1 MRRAFTLIEL
11 IIAGTIAA
19 MIAGTLA
26 ASFSNLGTARES
38 ARRRLDAAVRAD
50 AALEAMRREI
60 VSVVRTDDLFYTYF
74 LIEDDGGEDAD
85 FDELL
90 LFNTRLRSVR
100 NTANYAGDGQEYET
114 AFRIEQLGS
123 DLPTLWRRRDT
134 MPDEFWRGG
143 GQARPVAEGIVSL
156 SIRAWD
162 GDEWLSGWDSDRQG
176 LPLGVEIVITAT
188 GAKPGEDPWD
198 APLVDLRTVV
208 PIDRVPPP
216 RDHFEEIEL
225 LLAEELAE
233 EQGGAGAGDGATGES
248 GGNGLQPGGI
258 QPGGGGRPGIG
269 GGGGG
274 RPGIGGG
281 GGGRPTG
288 GGGGRPTNGG
298 GGGRPTPNN
307 TGGGFGGGPR

>member
-74 LIEDDGGEDAD
+74 FIEDDGGEEAD
-85 FDELL
+85 FDQLI

-114 AFRIEQLGS
+114 AFRIEQMES

-162 GDEWLSGWDSDRQG
+162 GDEWMSGWDSDRQG
-176 LPLGVEIVITAT
+176 LPLGIEILITAT

-198 APLVDLRTVV
+198 APLVDLRTVI
-208 PIDRVPPP
+208 PIDRLVPPK
-216 RDHFEEIEL
+216 DHFEEIEV

-233 EQGGAGAGDGATGES
+233 EQASSEQGDGAGGDDGS
-248 GGNGLQPGGI
+248 GLVPGGI
-258 QPGGGGRPGIG
+258 RPGGGGRPGV

-274 RPGIGGG
+274 RPTGGGRPG

-298 GGGRPTPNN
+298 AGGGRPTPNN
-307 TGGGFGGGPR
+307 GGGFGGGPR

>member
-26 ASFSNLGTARES
+26 ASFSNLGNARES

-74 LIEDDGGEDAD
+74 FIEDDSGEEAD
-85 FDELL
+85 FDQLI

-114 AFRIEQLGS
+114 AFRIEQMES

-162 GDEWLSGWDSDRQG
+162 GDEWMSGWDSDRQG
-176 LPLGVEIVITAT
+176 LPLGVEILITAT

-198 APLVDLRTVV
+198 APLVDLRTVI
-208 PIDRVPPP
+208 PIDRLVPPK
-216 RDHFEEIEL
+216 DHFEEIEV

-233 EQGGAGAGDGATGES
+233 EQASSEQGDGAAGDDGS
-248 GGNGLQPGGI
+248 GLVPGGI
-258 QPGGGGRPGIG
+258 RPGGGGRPGVG
-269 GGGGG
+269 GGDDRPTGGG
-274 RPGIGGG
+274 RPG

-298 GGGRPTPNN
+298 AGGGRPTPNN
-307 TGGGFGGGPR
+307 GGGFGGGPR

>member
-1 MRRAFTLIEL
+1 
-11 IIAGTIAA
+11 

-74 LIEDDGGEDAD
+74 FIEDEGGEDAD

-114 AFRIEQLGS
+114 AFRIEQMGATS
-123 DLPTLWRRRDT
+123 PPCGVVETPCP
-134 MPDEFWRGG
+134 MNFGG
-143 GQARPVAEGIVSL
+143 AEVARPVAEGIVSL

-225 LLAEELAE
+225 LLAEDLAE

-274 RPGIGGG
+274 RPTGGG
-281 GGGRPTG
+281 GGGRPTNG

>member
-74 LIEDDGGEDAD
+74 FIEDEGGEDAD

-114 AFRIEQLGS
+114 AFRIEQMGS

-225 LLAEELAE
+225 LLAEDLAE
-233 EQGGAGAGDGATGES
+233 EQGGACAGDGETGE
-248 GGNGLQPGGI
+248 
-258 QPGGGGRPGIG
+258 
-269 GGGGG
+269 
-274 RPGIGGG
+274 
-281 GGGRPTG
+281 
-288 GGGGRPTNGG
+288 
-298 GGGRPTPNN
+298 
-307 TGGGFGGGPR
+307 